1 MTKHLLRSLPLVGFC
16 FCASIGSADLLNQS
30 VQIGALRA
38 DVSLSPMMQW
48 SSNVNGGTHAKSFQL
63 AGYTFVANPDTVA
76 KSDLIAGVA
85 AKATVSM
92 KISPENELTYVHSKQ
107 DLKAV
112 SVGPYE
118 IQKETRAL
126 CLNSRLSQRNIRTC
140 KSSTKSGYHLGN
152 AEQSDFNVTA
162 SRVHARHVTQVT
174 AGVLEKNN
182 AQQPYLG
189 FTYTKSLSRKPNHYT
204 QFAMRVGERVD
215 GVSFDVYKHTLTLNA
230 PIKTSVS
237 NGIKLYTSQTKTE
250 GATLLGVDRDT
261 NVLKVG
267 ALIDKKFARFDVSY
281 GVELENSASS
291 IEGFSYQR
299 VNYLFNLKF

>member
-1 MTKHLLRSLPLVGFC
+1 MVGFC
-16 FCASIGSADLLNQS
+16 FCADIGSADLLNQS

-38 DVSLSPMMQW
+38 DVSLSPIMQW
-48 SSNVNGGTHAKSFQL
+48 SSNVNGGTHAQSFRL

-85 AKATVSM
+85 AKATVSL
-92 KISPENELTYVHSKQ
+92 KISPESELTYVHSKQ
-107 DLKAV
+107 NLKAV

-118 IQKETRAL
+118 IEKETRAL

-140 KSSTKSGYHLGN
+140 KSSIKSGYQLGD

-237 NGIKLYTSQTKTE
+237 NGIKLYTSQSKSE

-299 VNYLFNLKF
+299 VNYLLNVKF

>member
-16 FCASIGSADLLNQS
+16 FCSDIGFADLLDQS

-38 DVSLSPMMQW
+38 DVSLSPIMQW
-48 SSNVNGGTHAKSFQL
+48 SSNVNGGTHAKSFRL

-85 AKATVSM
+85 AKATVSL

-107 DLKAV
+107 VLKAV

-140 KSSTKSGYHLGN
+140 KSSIKSGYHLGD

-174 AGVLEKNN
+174 AGVVAKNN

-267 ALIDKKFARFDVSY
+267 ALIDKTFARFDVSY

-299 VNYLFNLKF
+299 VNYLLNVKF

>member
-16 FCASIGSADLLNQS
+16 FCADIGFADLLDQS

-38 DVSLSPMMQW
+38 GVSLSPIMQW
-48 SSNVNGGTHAKSFQL
+48 SSNVNGGTHAKSFRL

-85 AKATVSM
+85 AKATVSL

-140 KSSTKSGYHLGN
+140 KSSIKSGYHLGD

-174 AGVLEKNN
+174 AGVVAKNN

-215 GVSFDVYKHTLTLNA
+215 GVSFNVYKHTLTLNA

-267 ALIDKKFARFDVSY
+267 ALINKTFARFDVCY

-299 VNYLFNLKF
+299 VNYLLNVKF

>member
-16 FCASIGSADLLNQS
+16 FCADIGFADLLDQS

-38 DVSLSPMMQW
+38 DVSLSPIMQW
-48 SSNVNGGTHAKSFQL
+48 SSNVNGGTHAKSFRL

-85 AKATVSM
+85 AKATVSL

-107 DLKAV
+107 VLKAV

-140 KSSTKSGYHLGN
+140 KSSIKSGYHLGD

-174 AGVLEKNN
+174 AGVVAKNN

-267 ALIDKKFARFDVSY
+267 ALIDKTFARFDVSD
-281 GVELENSASS
+281 GVELEHSASS

-299 VNYLFNLKF
+299 VNYLLNVKF

>member
-1 MTKHLLRSLPLVGFC
+1 MEQQRKRC
-16 FCASIGSADLLNQS
+16 
-30 VQIGALRA
+30 
-38 DVSLSPMMQW
+38 
-48 SSNVNGGTHAKSFQL
+48 THAKSFRL

-85 AKATVSM
+85 AKATVSL

-107 DLKAV
+107 VLKAV

-140 KSSTKSGYHLGN
+140 KSSIKSGYHLGD

-174 AGVLEKNN
+174 AGVVAKNN

-267 ALIDKKFARFDVSY
+267 ALIDKTFARFDVSY

-299 VNYLFNLKF
+299 VNYLLNVKF

>member
-16 FCASIGSADLLNQS
+16 FCSDIGFADLLDQS

-38 DVSLSPMMQW
+38 DVSLSPIMQW
-48 SSNVNGGTHAKSFQL
+48 SSNVNGGTHAKSFRL

-85 AKATVSM
+85 AKATVSL

-107 DLKAV
+107 VLKAV

-140 KSSTKSGYHLGN
+140 KSSIKSGYHLGD

-174 AGVLEKNN
+174 AGVVAKNN

-267 ALIDKKFARFDVSY
+267 ALIDKTFARFDVSD
-281 GVELENSASS
+281 GVELEHSASS

-299 VNYLFNLKF
+299 VNYLLNVKF

>member
-1 MTKHLLRSLPLVGFC
+1 MTKHLFRSLPLVGFC
-16 FCASIGSADLLNQS
+16 FCADIGSADLLNQT
-30 VQIGALRA
+30 VQIAALRA
-38 DVSLSPMMQW
+38 DVSLSPLMQW
-48 SSNVNGGTHAKSFQL
+48 STNVNGGTHAKSFRL

-85 AKATVSM
+85 AKATVSL
-92 KISPENELTYVHSKQ
+92 KVSPENELTYVHSKQ

-112 SVGPYE
+112 SAGPYE
-118 IQKETRAL
+118 IQKETRSL

-140 KSSTKSGYHLGN
+140 NVLTKSGYHLGY

-162 SRVHARHVTQVT
+162 SRVYARHVTQVT
-174 AGVLEKNN
+174 AGILEKNN
-182 AQQPYLG
+182 AHQPYLG
-189 FTYTKSLSRKPNHYT
+189 FTYIKSLSRKPNHYT

-230 PIKTSVS
+230 PLKTSIS
-237 NGIKLYTSQTKTE
+237 NGIKLYTSQTKSE

-267 ALIDKKFARFDVSY
+267 ALIDKKIARFDVSY
-281 GVELENSASS
+281 GVELESSASS

-299 VNYLFNLKF
+299 VNYLLNVKF

>member
-1 MTKHLLRSLPLVGFC
+1 MTKHILRSLPLVGFC
-16 FCASIGSADLLNQS
+16 FCADIGSADLLNQG
-30 VQIGALRA
+30 VKIGDLRV

-48 SSNVNGGTHAKSFQL
+48 STNVNGGTHAKSFRL

-85 AKATVSM
+85 AKATVSL

-140 KSSTKSGYHLGN
+140 KSSTKSGYHLGD

-182 AQQPYLG
+182 AQQSYLG

-237 NGIKLYTSQTKTE
+237 NGIKLYTSQTKSE

-267 ALIDKKFARFDVSY
+267 ALIDKTFARFDVSY

-299 VNYLFNLKF
+299 VNYLLNVKF

>member
-1 MTKHLLRSLPLVGFC
+1 MTKHILRSLPLVGFC
-16 FCASIGSADLLNQS
+16 FCADIGSADLLNQG
-30 VQIGALRA
+30 VKIGDLRV

-48 SSNVNGGTHAKSFQL
+48 STNVNGGTHAKSFRL

-85 AKATVSM
+85 AKATVSL

-140 KSSTKSGYHLGN
+140 KSSTKSGYHLGD

-182 AQQPYLG
+182 TQQPYLG

-215 GVSFDVYKHTLTLNA
+215 GVSFDVYKHTLTLSA

>member
-1 MTKHLLRSLPLVGFC
+1 MTKHILRSLPLVGFC
-16 FCASIGSADLLNQS
+16 FCAVIGSADRLNQS
-30 VQIGALRA
+30 VQIGDLRA
-38 DVSLSPMMQW
+38 DVSLSPIMQW
-48 SSNVNGGTHAKSFQL
+48 SSNVNGGTHAKSFRL

-85 AKATVSM
+85 AKAIVNL
-92 KISPENELTYVHSKQ
+92 KISPENELTYVHSRQ
-107 DLKAV
+107 NLKAV

-140 KSSTKSGYHLGN
+140 KSSVKSGYHLGD

-182 AQQPYLG
+182 AQQTYLG
-189 FTYTKSLSRKPNHYT
+189 FTYTKSLSRKLNHYT
-204 QFAMRVGERVD
+204 QFAMRVGERID

-267 ALIDKKFARFDVSY
+267 ALIDKTFARFDVSY

-291 IEGFSYQR
+291 IDGFSYQR
-299 VNYLFNLKF
+299 VNYLLNVNF

>member
-16 FCASIGSADLLNQS
+16 FCADIGFADLLDQS

-38 DVSLSPMMQW
+38 GVSLSPIMQW
-48 SSNVNGGTHAKSFQL
+48 SSNVNGGTHAKSFRL

-85 AKATVSM
+85 AKATVSL

-107 DLKAV
+107 VLKAV

-140 KSSTKSGYHLGN
+140 KSSIKSGYHLGD

-174 AGVLEKNN
+174 AGVVAKNN

-267 ALIDKKFARFDVSY
+267 ALIDKTFARFDVSD
-281 GVELENSASS
+281 GVELEHSASS

-299 VNYLFNLKF
+299 VNYLLNVKF

>member
-1 MTKHLLRSLPLVGFC
+1 MTKHILRSLPLVGFC
-16 FCASIGSADLLNQS
+16 FCADIGSADLLNQS
-30 VQIGALRA
+30 VQIGDLRA
-38 DVSLSPMMQW
+38 DVSLSPIMQC
-48 SSNVNGGTHAKSFQL
+48 SSNVNGGTHAKSFRL

-85 AKATVSM
+85 AKAIVNL
-92 KISPENELTYVHSKQ
+92 KISPENELTYVHSRQ
-107 DLKAV
+107 NLKAV

-140 KSSTKSGYHLGN
+140 KSSVKSGYHLGD

-237 NGIKLYTSQTKTE
+237 NGIKLYTSQTKSE
-250 GATLLGVDRDT
+250 GATLLGVKRDT

-267 ALIDKKFARFDVSY
+267 ALIDKTFARFDVSY

-299 VNYLFNLKF
+299 VNYLLNVKF

>member
-16 FCASIGSADLLNQS
+16 FCADIGFADLLDQS

-38 DVSLSPMMQW
+38 DVSLSPIMQW
-48 SSNVNGGTHAKSFQL
+48 SSNVNGGTHAKSFRL

-85 AKATVSM
+85 AKATVSL
-92 KISPENELTYVHSKQ
+92 KISPESEFTYVHSKQ

-140 KSSTKSGYHLGN
+140 KSSIKSGYHLGD

-174 AGVLEKNN
+174 AGVLDKNN

-299 VNYLFNLKF
+299 VNYLLNVKF

>member
-1 MTKHLLRSLPLVGFC
+1 MTKHILRSLPLVGFC
-16 FCASIGSADLLNQS
+16 FCAGIGSADLLNQS

-48 SSNVNGGTHAKSFQL
+48 STNVNGGTHAKSFRL
-63 AGYTFVANPDTVA
+63 VGYTFVANPDTVA

-85 AKATVSM
+85 AKATVSL

-126 CLNSRLSQRNIRTC
+126 CLNSRHSQRNIRTC
-140 KSSTKSGYHLGN
+140 KSSTKSSYHLGD

-182 AQQPYLG
+182 TQQPYPG
-189 FTYTKSLSRKPNHYT
+189 FTYTKSLSRKTNHYT
-204 QFAMRVGERVD
+204 QFAMRVGERAD

-237 NGIKLYTSQTKTE
+237 NGIKLYTSQTKSE

-267 ALIDKKFARFDVSY
+267 ALIDKTFARLDVSY

-299 VNYLFNLKF
+299 VNYLLNVKF

>member
-1 MTKHLLRSLPLVGFC
+1 MTKHILRSLPLVGFC
-16 FCASIGSADLLNQS
+16 FCADIGSADLLNQG
-30 VQIGALRA
+30 VKIGDLRV

-48 SSNVNGGTHAKSFQL
+48 STNVNGGTHAKSFRL

-85 AKATVSM
+85 AKATVSL

-140 KSSTKSGYHLGN
+140 KSSIKSGYHLGD

-174 AGVLEKNN
+174 AGVVAKNN

-299 VNYLFNLKF
+299 VNYLLNVKF

>member
-1 MTKHLLRSLPLVGFC
+1 MTKHILRSLPLVGFC
-16 FCASIGSADLLNQS
+16 FCADIGSADLLNQG
-30 VQIGALRA
+30 VKIGDLRV

-48 SSNVNGGTHAKSFQL
+48 STNVNGGTHAKSFRL

-85 AKATVSM
+85 AKATVSL

-140 KSSTKSGYHLGN
+140 KSSTKSGYHLGD

-182 AQQPYLG
+182 AQQSYLG

-215 GVSFDVYKHTLTLNA
+215 GVSFDVYKHTLTLSA

>member
-1 MTKHLLRSLPLVGFC
+1 MTKHILRSLPLVGFC
-16 FCASIGSADLLNQS
+16 FCADIGSADLLNQG
-30 VQIGALRA
+30 VKIGDLRV

-48 SSNVNGGTHAKSFQL
+48 STNVNGGTHAKSFRL

-85 AKATVSM
+85 AKATVSL

-140 KSSTKSGYHLGN
+140 KSSTKSGYHLGD

-182 AQQPYLG
+182 AQQSYLG

>member
-1 MTKHLLRSLPLVGFC
+1 MVGFC

-299 VNYLFNLKF
+299 VNYLLNVKF